1 MILAP
6 FFIAVVPFANLLSLI
21 QWATGK
27 RPSPNLALV
36 LLLCILVFFPR
47 FGFYHWVDLTALR
60 GKSRLKYVNVFVPLL
75 RWKRKTL
82 LQLSTH
88 VYPCI

>member
-1 MILAP
+1 
-6 FFIAVVPFANLLSLI
+6 
-21 QWATGK
+21 
-27 RPSPNLALV
+27 
-36 LLLCILVFFPR
+36 
-47 FGFYHWVDLTALR
+47 
-60 GKSRLKYVNVFVPLL
+60 VNVFVPLL